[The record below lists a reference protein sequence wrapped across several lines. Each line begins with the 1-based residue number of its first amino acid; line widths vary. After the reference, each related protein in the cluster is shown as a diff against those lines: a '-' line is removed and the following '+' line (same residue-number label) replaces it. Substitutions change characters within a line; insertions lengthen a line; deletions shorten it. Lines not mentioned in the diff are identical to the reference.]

1 MLVTTG
7 EQDIVRF
14 CYLMNVSFSDADMS
28 FAAGG
33 QRWSGSV
40 AEIGSVNGKVKLS
53 FVDEVDPVTSSSLDG
68 GGSFLRRLFAAF

>member
-1 MLVTTG
+1 
-7 EQDIVRF
+7 
-14 CYLMNVSFSDADMS
+14 MS